1 MTNIHFFTEPDL
13 LNQQSSNEAFG
24 PLPDANGKNRY
35 QVTSLHSAGSDPK
48 AYAVLKGDVLVQDQ
62 TGSSNTGL
70 VNVILRPKDQPKM
83 AFPKIKYIIYRGIK
97 KDSLIDSNDDLVPTN
112 NNDLVDAIREDYS
125 SLKDN
130 FPDINLD
137 SEPPKET
144 LGIHL
149 SDSNNSGSDPT
160 YSDTDPIDKAFF
172 REDNDIQL
180 QEAYVGWSIG
190 TFDKNQFGIEFILE
204 TIGFDPTLSL
214 ARKDKN
220 IIEVDQLPSS
230 PTQPLE
236 FEHWHD
242 KEAILNYIDPAAF
255 YGMHYQEG
263 VNVTSTNSNDNPT
276 LKEKNEVY
284 EDILEYNGNPIFA
297 NRNIVYLDL
306 RNEFGYSFNY
316 FNNYQ
321 NSFKV
326 AYDASSNLTSKD
338 YYADGWPIFRLDSSQ
353 FPSNTSDNNVL
364 RIALP
369 NDSDNDENPL
379 PTFYLAT
386 GFLPEPYPE
395 NPGQHE
401 RIRNVNM
408 NSGYTDEM
416 ELAII
421 NKTNSSSTNAVASY
435 VKLQYAKRFE
445 EETGNLPSSGTVI
458 RPQNYL
464 DCIFPVN
471 LDFEQS
477 IYSDRIGKVIE
488 EERYIDTNELRAFK
502 GVFQLG
508 ISYDK
513 NFVTL
518 FAFPI
523 IYQPQETL
531 LMREPLSM
539 SGLFERGE
547 EEDFFWTRLAKQEKG
562 STLVG
567 DLYEETNDTFTIFGF
582 ERNFIGHKQ
591 FKRPDL
597 NKMFGFTIAKNDWSN
612 KVVDKAND
620 SNNFNQKYPVY
631 LSTNNTQTFTDNNGA
646 DYKIFDLELQGFKID
661 SNSNLSVVNVSTG
674 LKISTNE

>member
-1 MTNIHFFTEPDL
+1 MTNIHFFTQPDL
-13 LNQQSSNEAFG
+13 LNQQSSGEAFG

-35 QVTSLHSAGSDPK
+35 QVTSLHSASSDPK
-48 AYAVLKGDVLVQDQ
+48 VYAVLKGDVLVQEQ
-62 TGSSNTGL
+62 TGSSNTGF

-83 AFPKIKYIIYRGIK
+83 AFPKIRYIIYRSIK
-97 KDSLIDSNDDLVPTN
+97 KDSLIDSNDNLVPKG
-112 NNDLVDAIREDYS
+112 NNDLVDAIRDDYS
-125 SLKDN
+125 SLIEN
-130 FPDINLD
+130 FPELFNDTD
-137 SEPPKET
+137 PPAEPPKEA

-149 SDSNNSGSDPT
+149 TSSNSPEYADK
-160 YSDTDPIDKAFF
+160 DPIDKAFF

-180 QEAYVGWSIG
+180 QEAPAGWSIG
-190 TFDKNQFGIEFILE
+190 TFDKNQFGIEFIVE
-204 TIGFDPTLSL
+204 TIGFDPTLGLVRS
-214 ARKDKN
+214 DKN

-230 PTQPLE
+230 PTQPQE

-284 EDILEYNGNPIFA
+284 EDILEYNGNPVFA

-321 NSFKV
+321 NSFKI

-369 NDSDNDENPL
+369 NDSNNDENPL

-386 GFLPEPYPE
+386 GFLPEPYPD

-416 ELAII
+416 KLAII
-421 NKTNSSSTNAVASY
+421 NKTNSSSVNAVASY
-435 VKLQYAKRFE
+435 IKLQYAKRFDKNNPPE
-445 EETGNLPSSGTVI
+445 SSKGTVI
-458 RPQNYL
+458 RPQSYL
-464 DCIFPVN
+464 DCLFPVN
-471 LDFEQS
+471 LHFDTS
-477 IYSDRIGKVIE
+477 IYNDRIGKAYE
-488 EERYIDTNELRAFK
+488 EERYVDTDDLRAFK
-502 GVFQLG
+502 AVFQLG
-508 ISYDK
+508 IAYDK
-513 NFVTL
+513 EFVTV
-518 FAFPI
+518 FANPI

-531 LMREPLSM
+531 LMRESLSM
-539 SGLFERGE
+539 SGLLKRGKE
-547 EEDFFWTRLAKQEKG
+547 EEFFWTRLAKQEK
-562 STLVG
+562 SSALVG
-567 DLYEETNDTFTIFGF
+567 ELYEESGDMFTIFRMD
-582 ERNFIGHKQ
+582 RNYVGHGE

-597 NKMFGFTIAKNDWSN
+597 KKVFGFSMAKADWNNVLN
-612 KVVDKAND
+612 KATD
-620 SNNFNQKYPVY
+620 SNNFHQKLPVY
-631 LSTNNTQTFTDNNGA
+631 LTIPKNIPTDQDDNGA
-646 DYKIFDLELQGFKID
+646 EYKIFELSLQGFKVQ
-661 SNSNLSVVNVSTG
+661 SGNLTVNTVSTG